1 MDQKDALVVFQDTK
15 IRRVWHNEEWW
26 FVLEDIVQAVTDSR
40 DPKQYISKLKQ
51 RDEPLAEGWV
61 HFVRT
66 LSVETAGGKQTMN
79 CVNTAGGFRMVQS
92 IPSPK
97 AEPFKVW
104 LAKVGYERVKEIEN
118 PELAQKRMYELYRA
132 KGYSDE
138 WIEKRVRGIAVRDEL
153 TGEWKERGV
162 KEGVEF
168 AILTS
173 EISKATF
180 DMTPNE
186 YKDFKGLNKENLRDH
201 MNGLELIFTMLG
213 EASTTAIAKG
223 RNAQGFDENHEAAA
237 AGGTIAGN
245 ARKELEL
252 KSGEKVS
259 ANENYLTVPESQ
271 KKIESKRAVRIE

>member
-1 MDQKDALVVFQDTK
+1 MNQKDALVVFQDAK
-15 IRRVWHNEEWW
+15 IRRILHNDEWW

-51 RDEPLAEGWV
+51 RDKPLAEGWV

-66 LSVETAGGKQTMN
+66 LSIDTPGGKQGMN
-79 CVNTAGGFRMVQS
+79 CVNTASGFRIVQS

-97 AEPFKVW
+97 AEPFKQW
-104 LAKVGYERVKEIEN
+104 LAKVGYERVKEIED
-118 PELAQKRMYELYRA
+118 PERAQKRMYDLYRA

-162 KEGVEF
+162 KEGAEF

-180 DMTPNE
+180 DMNPNE
-186 YKDFKGLNKENLRDH
+186 YKDFKGLKKENLRDH
-201 MNGLELIFTMLG
+201 MNGLELIFTILG

-223 RNAQGFDENHEAAA
+223 KNAQGFDENHEAAA

-245 ARKELEL
+245 ARKELEI

-259 ANENYLTVPESQ
+259 TNENYLIVPENQ
-271 KKIESKRAVRIE
+271 KKISPKREASI